1 MPPTLVIAQILNGV
15 QLGLMLFLL
24 ASGLTLIFGIMDM
37 VNLAHGSLYMFGA
50 YFTASVTSAS
60 GSFWVGVLA
69 GAIGTAIVAAVL
81 EVAIMRR
88 LYRRDHL
95 SQVLATFAIIL
106 ISNEVVRFIW
116 GAQPVQLNTPEA
128 FRGPLEIPLWGEETL
143 RYPAYRLLLIGMGVA
158 IALILFLIVNRTKV
172 GMWVRAGASN
182 REMAMAMGVPIRL
195 LFTAIFALGAALSAI
210 AGGLTG
216 PLLAVEIGMGEN
228 ILILTFLVI
237 VIGGIGSIKG
247 ALVASLLVGIVDT
260 AGRVLIPLAMRQLEF
275 GQFGTNMGG
284 ALASMLIYLI
294 MAVILFWKP
303 EGLFPARS

>member
-1 MPPTLVIAQILNGV
+1 MSLSLVIAQMLNGV

-37 VNLAHGSLYMFGA
+37 INLAHGSLYMFGA
-50 YFTASVTSAS
+50 YFTASVTTAS
-60 GSFWVGVLA
+60 GSFWTGVLA
-69 GAIGTAIVAAVL
+69 GAMSTALLAVVI

-95 SQVLATFAIIL
+95 AQVLATFAIIL

-128 FRGPLEIPLWGEETL
+128 FRGPVTLPLL
-143 RYPAYRLLLIGMGVA
+143 DIRYPAYRLMLIGVGLA
-158 IALILFLIVNRTKV
+158 IAVLLFVIVNRTRV

-182 REMAMAMGVPIRL
+182 REMAMAMGVPIRV
-195 LFTAIFALGAALSAI
+195 LFTAIFALGAALSAL

-216 PLLAVEIGMGEN
+216 PLLSVQIGMGEN

-237 VIGGIGSIKG
+237 VIGGIGSIRG

-260 AGRVLIPLAMRQLEF
+260 AGRVLIPVAIRQADL
-275 GQFGTNMGG
+275 GDFGTSVGG
-284 ALASMLIYLI
+284 TLASVLIYLM
-294 MAVILFWKP
+294 MALILFWKP
-303 EGLFPARS
+303 EGLFPARN